1 MSNFIKFICFFC
13 VLGSSK
19 IVLATS
25 LEKQI
30 EKQISDLVYQQISDT
45 NVENITIDYPNL
57 KPELNCDAP
66 RLTILNKNKQWG
78 NLTIS
83 AKCENSTKYIQ
94 VYVAVTGSY
103 VVANQ
108 SIGAG
113 ALMTEQMLKM
123 QPGRLDKLPPNI
135 ILNKSEVL
143 NHIALRNIDNGEPI
157 KNSMLQKNWYV
168 KAGQTVKVIVNGEG
182 YSITSNGKTLSN
194 GALGEL
200 INVKLNTGN
209 VVEGVV
215 SEDGIIILNK

>member
-1 MSNFIKFICFFC
+1 MPNFIKFICFFAMLC
-13 VLGSSK
+13 TSK

-30 EKQISDLVYQQISDT
+30 EKQISDLVYQQN
-45 NVENITIDYPNL
+45 NVENVTIDYPTS

-66 RLTILNKNKQWG
+66 SLTILNKNKQWG

-94 VYVAVTGSY
+94 IYVAVTGSY

-113 ALMTEQMLKM
+113 TLMTEQLLKI
-123 QPGRLDKLPPNI
+123 QSGRLDKLPSNI

-143 NHIALRNIDNGEPI
+143 NHIALRNIDKGEPI
-157 KNSMLQKNWYV
+157 KNSMLQKNWHV
-168 KAGQTVKVIVNGEG
+168 KAGQTVKVIVNDDG
-182 YSITSNGKTLSN
+182 YSITTNGKALSN
-194 GALGEL
+194 GALDEL
-200 INVKLNTGN
+200 INIKLNTGN

-215 SEDGIIILNK
+215 TEDGIIILNK